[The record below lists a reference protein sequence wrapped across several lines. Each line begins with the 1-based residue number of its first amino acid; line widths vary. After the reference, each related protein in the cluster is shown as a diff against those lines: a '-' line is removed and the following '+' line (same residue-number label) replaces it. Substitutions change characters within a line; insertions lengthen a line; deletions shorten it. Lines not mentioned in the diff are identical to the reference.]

1 MVDHGNFIAQEK
13 LSFYT
18 EENKTKIQK
27 YCDDNKG
34 NFYVI
39 SLVVPVLY
47 NMFPKLLKFSA
58 GLYPCF
64 VWEFDA
70 LPKAWSESIQMVN
83 NKIVKFVSACSWNK
97 EVIERCTNKKSV
109 VIPYTV
115 KPKVEPDT
123 EYTNKIKELLNGRY
137 TFCMVGELQ
146 DRKGYDILLKSFL
159 TEFKDDNVNL
169 IMKCYTDEVHG
180 IDSQQTID
188 KANNLILSV
197 KKLIT
202 SYGSTV
208 DGYNCNIVVI
218 PGLISEEKLSSI
230 YDVSDCFVTCTRG
243 EGFGIPMA
251 DFMVHHKKPVISPDK
266 GGHLDFIAP
275 SSPLI
280 ESRFTPY
287 FSEESKH
294 HATCD
299 MNYVDPSILSA
310 RKQMRNMY
318 QIGKNNDKYSQICD
332 TMYSHAKEYL
342 DSERIVQMFKNL
354 LGV

>member
-1 MVDHGNFIAQEK
+1 
-13 LSFYT
+13 
-18 EENKTKIQK
+18 
-27 YCDDNKG
+27 
-34 NFYVI
+34 
-39 SLVVPVLY
+39 
-47 NMFPKLLKFSA
+47 
-58 GLYPCF
+58 
-64 VWEFDA
+64 
-70 LPKAWSESIQMVN
+70 
-83 NKIVKFVSACSWNK
+83 
-97 EVIERCTNKKSV
+97 
-109 VIPYTV
+109 
-115 KPKVEPDT
+115 
-123 EYTNKIKELLNGRY
+123 
-137 TFCMVGELQ
+137 
-146 DRKGYDILLKSFL
+146 
-159 TEFKDDNVNL
+159 
-169 IMKCYTDEVHG
+169 MKCYTDKVHG

-202 SYGSTV
+202 SCSTV